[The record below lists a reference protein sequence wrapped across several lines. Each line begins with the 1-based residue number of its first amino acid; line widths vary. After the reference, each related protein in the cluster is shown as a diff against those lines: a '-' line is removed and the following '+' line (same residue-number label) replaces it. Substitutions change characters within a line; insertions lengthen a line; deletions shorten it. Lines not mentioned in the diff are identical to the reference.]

1 MRVRRKLAA
10 TLVQTVLNREAV
22 HTWGW
27 FSDRIRER
35 ERERERA
42 KIPGNGSEKKILT
55 FQGVTK
61 N

>member
-1 MRVRRKLAA
+1 MRVRRKLAT

-27 FSDRIRER
+27 FFRENKR

-42 KIPGNGSEKKILT
+42 KILGNGSEKKILT